1 MGPLY
6 VRTPEP
12 GNVLLVEILA
22 MEMDSWG
29 WTADFHVRITG
40 RRVRGAVEIL
50 PSLRAPLCPFTGT
63 MGRPF
68 HYIHNRLTQVT
79 GIGP

>member
-40 RRVRGAVEIL
+40 RRDLAQPPRAAVSVYRNHGETI
-50 PSLRAPLCPFTGT
+50 PLHT
-63 MGRPF
+63 
-68 HYIHNRLTQVT
+68 
-79 GIGP
+79 